1 MPVSVKTYA
10 GIEEASRALV
20 ASRSARVFGGGTLVM
35 RALNEGTQAFDTVIR
50 ITDPALR
57 QVKPEGDRI
66 TLGAGV
72 TMAEVMANRD
82 LGFLA
87 PVARTIGGPAVRT
100 LATVGGN
107 LFAAAPYGDF
117 TAALLVL
124 DGMVTLAGGGRP
136 MTLED
141 FLKVREREPRAIVV
155 SITIIRPRDP
165 TAFRFR
171 KVARVKPKGV
181 SVMSIAAYLPS
192 SGGRVSGG
200 RVSGVRLAYGAMGPT
215 PLRAKAVERAL
226 EGRSLDAAGIAPALA
241 AATEGLDP
249 PTDALASSWYRRE
262 VAPVHLR
269 RLLLDEA
276 P

>member
-1 MPVSVKTYA
+1 MPVSVKTCA
-10 GIEEASRALV
+10 GIEEAARMLSG
-20 ASRSARVFGGGTLVM
+20 SRSARLFGGGTLVM
-35 RALNEGTQAFDTVIR
+35 RALNEGTQAFDTLVR
-50 ITDPALR
+50 VTDPALR

-100 LATVGGN
+100 VATVGGN
-107 LFAAAPYGDF
+107 LFAASPYGDF
-117 TAALLVL
+117 TAALLAL

-136 MTLED
+136 VSLED
-141 FLKVREREPRAIVV
+141 FLKVREREPRTIVAAV
-155 SITIIRPRDP
+155 TILRPRDAQ
-165 TAFRFR
+165 AFRFR
-171 KVARVKPKGV
+171 KISRVKPKGI
-181 SVMSIAAYLPS
+181 SVLSIAAYLPR
-192 SGGRVSGG
+192 SGGRVSGA
-200 RVSGVRLAYGAMGPT
+200 RVAYGAMGPT

-226 EGRSLDAAGIAPALA
+226 EGRSLDAAGIVPALA
-241 AATEGLDP
+241 VATEGLDP

-269 RLLLDEA
+269 RLLLGEA